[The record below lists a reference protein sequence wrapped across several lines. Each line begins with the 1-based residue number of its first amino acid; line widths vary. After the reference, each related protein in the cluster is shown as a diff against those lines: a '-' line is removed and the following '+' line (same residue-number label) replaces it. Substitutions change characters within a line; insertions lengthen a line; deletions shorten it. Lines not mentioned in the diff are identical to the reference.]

1 VTTSKATDPAVSG
14 ENDAARLARELAEVA
29 SSERELRALLRQA
42 QEQIAERD
50 KVLDEMTREQERL
63 LAEAQWAHREL
74 RAIKGTRV
82 FRIGAGWWRLRDRLR
97 GRGWGA

>member
-1 VTTSKATDPAVSG
+1 LVTTSRAEDQAVSDG
-14 ENDAARLARELAEVA
+14 DAARLARELAEVA
-29 SSERELRALLRQA
+29 SSERELRTLLRQA

-50 KVLDEMTREQERL
+50 KVLDGMTREQERL
-63 LAEAQWAHREL
+63 LAEAQGAYREL